1 MSMRDKIEHAIQ
13 NQPCTVKE
21 LKQKFG
27 GERGADRKVMEALD
41 ELVREAVVCQ
51 RQGVFFTVRSGRADK
66 ALLCKVVK
74 LGKNFAFVMLED
86 GTSDIFI
93 PGRFTKGAMPGDD
106 VLVEKFE
113 HPRVEGS
120 DEGTILAI
128 LTEKNDLVGTVRRVE
143 GRLRFVPDDCPAI
156 TMPLAR
162 DCEGGAKDGD
172 KVAVEILNRGNRQE
186 DHRVGVAMRFGSSD
200 EAKRCAKALLYAKDI
215 RTRFP
220 DKVRDE
226 AKKFEGAEVSEK
238 DCEGRMDLRTLPIF
252 TIDSAETKDIDDAI
266 SLTRTSD
273 GGFELGV
280 HIADVSNYVKPGT
293 ELDNE
298 AFSRATSV
306 YYADQ
311 VVPMLPKA
319 LSNGIC
325 SLNENELRLA
335 FSCLM
340 RLDKDGGLTDY
351 RFVKSIIRSRVK
363 GVYSEINALLAG
375 TADAEIKAKYADVID
390 QLPAMKELY
399 GHRAR
404 LRKERG
410 LMEIEHVQRGHTHDL
425 GLAALEDRG
434 SVHARQ
440 DLDLG
445 GELANV
451 GQPAAVDTHL
461 IGQDPLAHRLLGQS
475 VECSVDLVQAAL
487 EFLALTGELLGD
499 LLLQVLGSDLPLLL
513 AGDLQ
518 RLGELTGGGLLDGLV
533 GVRLVSREGR
543 ELRGVLARGLRELL
557 LGLAQRADERL
568 GRLQTLGH
576 DLLGRRL
583 RTAGHQLDGLLG
595 GLGLDHHDRHVVAD
609 DAARD
614 DHVEHGAL
622 QLLVVGEGDPLAV
635 DQRHPGAADRTGE
648 RQTGQLGGRRRGVD
662 RQHVV
667 EVVRGQAHHRD
678 HDLHLVAQT
687 VHEGRAQ
694 RPVDQ
699 PAGQDRVG
707 GRAPLAAEE
716 RAGDAARGVHP
727 LLDVHGER
735 EEVEVLLRLLGGR
748 GGRQQHG
755 VVVEVGDDAAGR
767 LAGEPAG
774 LEPDLAGA
782 EGPVVQHGGRLVDAF
797 LDVLRLSQVE
807 LLVSGGPRLRG

>member
-120 DEGTILAI
+120 DEGAILAI

-238 DCEGRMDLRTLPIF
+238 DCEGRMDLRALPIF

-340 RLDKDGGLTDY
+340 RLDKEGGLTDY

-410 LMEIEHVQRGHTHDL
+410 CMDIESGEVKLILDENGRCIDVKKRTSGESESMIEEFMLLANQCAAHFARVKQIPFVYRVHEEPNAEKLERLHALLQACGINNHFAKDVPTPKELSAILEGVRGTPYEQIINTGMLRCMSKALYEEKPKGHYGLVLKDYAHFTSPIRRYPDLAIHRIMTDMLKGTEKETMILRYTDFAERASKQSSEREVIAMQIERKAEDCYKAEYARRHLGECYEGTISGVTQRGL
-425 GLAALEDRG
+425 FIE
-434 SVHARQ
+434 
-440 DLDLG
+440 LDNG
-445 GELANV
+445 VEGFV
-451 GQPAAVDTHL
+451 PA
-461 IGQDPLAHRLLGQS
+461 S
-475 VECSVDLVQAAL
+475 S
-487 EFLALTGELLGD
+487 LTPSGT
-499 LLLQVLGSDLPLLL
+499 S
-513 AGDLQ
+513 
-518 RLGELTGGGLLDGLV
+518 LTE
-533 GVRLVSREGR
+533 GVRLTDPASGKTWS
-543 ELRGVLARGLRELL
+543 
-557 LGLAQRADERL
+557 LGDKMMITIVRADVNL
-568 GRLQTLGH
+568 GKI
-576 DLLGRRL
+576 DFE
-583 RTAGHQLDGLLG
+583 
-595 GLGLDHHDRHVVAD
+595 VAP
-609 DAARD
+609 AAK
-614 DHVEHGAL
+614 A
-622 QLLVVGEGDPLAV
+622 
-635 DQRHPGAADRTGE
+635 
-648 RQTGQLGGRRRGVD
+648 
-662 RQHVV
+662 
-667 EVVRGQAHHRD
+667 
-678 HDLHLVAQT
+678 
-687 VHEGRAQ
+687 
-694 RPVDQ
+694 
-699 PAGQDRVG
+699 
-707 GRAPLAAEE
+707 
-716 RAGDAARGVHP
+716 
-727 LLDVHGER
+727 
-735 EEVEVLLRLLGGR
+735 
-748 GGRQQHG
+748 
-755 VVVEVGDDAAGR
+755 
-767 LAGEPAG
+767 
-774 LEPDLAGA
+774 
-782 EGPVVQHGGRLVDAF
+782 
-797 LDVLRLSQVE
+797 
-807 LLVSGGPRLRG
+807 

>member
-1 MSMRDKIEHAIQ
+1 MRDKIEHAIQ

-106 VLVEKFE
+106 VLVEKFA

-120 DEGTILAI
+120 DEGAILAI

-238 DCEGRMDLRTLPIF
+238 DCEGRMDLRALPIF
-252 TIDSAETKDIDDAI
+252 TIDSAETKDIDDAV

-340 RLDKDGGLTDY
+340 RLDKEGNLTDY

-410 LMEIEHVQRGHTHDL
+410 CMDIESGEVKLILDENGRCIDVKKRTSGESESMIEEFMLLANQCAAHFARVKQIPFVYRVHEEPNAEKLERLHTLLQACGINDHFAKDVPAPKELSAILEGVRGTPYEQIINTGMLRCMSKALYEEKPKGHYGLVLKDYAHFTSPIRRYPDLAIHRIMTDMLKGTEKETMILRYTDFAERASKQSSEREVIAMQIERKAEDCYKAEYARRHLGECYEGTISGVTQRGL
-425 GLAALEDRG
+425 FIE
-434 SVHARQ
+434 
-440 DLDLG
+440 LDNG
-445 GELANV
+445 VEGFV
-451 GQPAAVDTHL
+451 PA
-461 IGQDPLAHRLLGQS
+461 S
-475 VECSVDLVQAAL
+475 S
-487 EFLALTGELLGD
+487 LTPSGT
-499 LLLQVLGSDLPLLL
+499 S
-513 AGDLQ
+513 
-518 RLGELTGGGLLDGLV
+518 LTE
-533 GVRLVSREGR
+533 GVRLTDPASGKTWS
-543 ELRGVLARGLRELL
+543 
-557 LGLAQRADERL
+557 LGDKMMITIVRADVNL
-568 GRLQTLGH
+568 GKI
-576 DLLGRRL
+576 DFE
-583 RTAGHQLDGLLG
+583 
-595 GLGLDHHDRHVVAD
+595 VAP
-609 DAARD
+609 AAK
-614 DHVEHGAL
+614 A
-622 QLLVVGEGDPLAV
+622 
-635 DQRHPGAADRTGE
+635 
-648 RQTGQLGGRRRGVD
+648 
-662 RQHVV
+662 
-667 EVVRGQAHHRD
+667 
-678 HDLHLVAQT
+678 
-687 VHEGRAQ
+687 
-694 RPVDQ
+694 
-699 PAGQDRVG
+699 
-707 GRAPLAAEE
+707 
-716 RAGDAARGVHP
+716 
-727 LLDVHGER
+727 
-735 EEVEVLLRLLGGR
+735 
-748 GGRQQHG
+748 
-755 VVVEVGDDAAGR
+755 
-767 LAGEPAG
+767 
-774 LEPDLAGA
+774 
-782 EGPVVQHGGRLVDAF
+782 
-797 LDVLRLSQVE
+797 
-807 LLVSGGPRLRG
+807 

>member
-120 DEGTILAI
+120 DEGAILAI

-172 KVAVEILNRGNRQE
+172 KVAVEILNRGSRQE

-238 DCEGRMDLRTLPIF
+238 DCEGRMDLRALPIF

-266 SLTRTSD
+266 SLTRISD

-340 RLDKDGGLTDY
+340 RLDKEGNLTDY

-404 LRKERG
+404 LRRERG
-410 LMEIEHVQRGHTHDL
+410 CMDIESGEVKLILDENGRCIDVKKRTSGESESMIEEFMLLANQCAAHFARVKQIPFVYRVHEEPNAEKLERLHALLQACGINDHFAKDVPTPKELSAILEGVRGTPYEQIINTGMLRCMSKALYEEKPKGHYGLVLKDYAHFTSPIRRYPDLAIHRIMTDMLKGTEKETMILRYTDFAERASKQSSEREVIAMQIERKAEDCYKAEYARRHLGECYEGTVSGVTQRGL
-425 GLAALEDRG
+425 FIE
-434 SVHARQ
+434 
-440 DLDLG
+440 LDNG
-445 GELANV
+445 VEGFV
-451 GQPAAVDTHL
+451 PA
-461 IGQDPLAHRLLGQS
+461 S
-475 VECSVDLVQAAL
+475 S
-487 EFLALTGELLGD
+487 LTPSGT
-499 LLLQVLGSDLPLLL
+499 S
-513 AGDLQ
+513 
-518 RLGELTGGGLLDGLV
+518 LTE
-533 GVRLVSREGR
+533 GVRLTDPASGKTWS
-543 ELRGVLARGLRELL
+543 
-557 LGLAQRADERL
+557 LGDKMMITIVRADVNL
-568 GRLQTLGH
+568 GKI
-576 DLLGRRL
+576 DFE
-583 RTAGHQLDGLLG
+583 
-595 GLGLDHHDRHVVAD
+595 VAP
-609 DAARD
+609 AAK
-614 DHVEHGAL
+614 A
-622 QLLVVGEGDPLAV
+622 
-635 DQRHPGAADRTGE
+635 
-648 RQTGQLGGRRRGVD
+648 
-662 RQHVV
+662 
-667 EVVRGQAHHRD
+667 
-678 HDLHLVAQT
+678 
-687 VHEGRAQ
+687 
-694 RPVDQ
+694 
-699 PAGQDRVG
+699 
-707 GRAPLAAEE
+707 
-716 RAGDAARGVHP
+716 
-727 LLDVHGER
+727 
-735 EEVEVLLRLLGGR
+735 
-748 GGRQQHG
+748 
-755 VVVEVGDDAAGR
+755 
-767 LAGEPAG
+767 
-774 LEPDLAGA
+774 
-782 EGPVVQHGGRLVDAF
+782 
-797 LDVLRLSQVE
+797 
-807 LLVSGGPRLRG
+807 

>member
-120 DEGTILAI
+120 DEGAILAI
-128 LTEKNDLVGTVRRVE
+128 LTEKNDLVGTVRRAE

-238 DCEGRMDLRTLPIF
+238 DCEGRMDLRALPIF

-340 RLDKDGGLTDY
+340 RLDKEGNLTDY

-410 LMEIEHVQRGHTHDL
+410 CMDIESGEVKLILDENGRCIDVKKRTSGESESMIEEFMLLANQCAAHFARVKQIPFVYRVHEEPNAEKLERLHTLLQACGINDHFAKDVPTPKELSAILEGVRGTPYEQIINTGMLRCMSKALYEEKPKGHYGLVLKDYAHFTSPIRRYPDLAIHRIMTDMLKGTEKETMILRYTDFAERASKQSSEREVIAMQIERKAEDCYKAEYARRHLGECYEGTISGVTQRGL
-425 GLAALEDRG
+425 FIE
-434 SVHARQ
+434 
-440 DLDLG
+440 LDNG
-445 GELANV
+445 VEGFV
-451 GQPAAVDTHL
+451 PA
-461 IGQDPLAHRLLGQS
+461 S
-475 VECSVDLVQAAL
+475 S
-487 EFLALTGELLGD
+487 LTPSGT
-499 LLLQVLGSDLPLLL
+499 S
-513 AGDLQ
+513 
-518 RLGELTGGGLLDGLV
+518 LTE
-533 GVRLVSREGR
+533 GVRLTDPASGKTWS
-543 ELRGVLARGLRELL
+543 
-557 LGLAQRADERL
+557 LGDKMMITIVRADVNL
-568 GRLQTLGH
+568 GKI
-576 DLLGRRL
+576 DFE
-583 RTAGHQLDGLLG
+583 
-595 GLGLDHHDRHVVAD
+595 VAP
-609 DAARD
+609 AAK
-614 DHVEHGAL
+614 A
-622 QLLVVGEGDPLAV
+622 
-635 DQRHPGAADRTGE
+635 
-648 RQTGQLGGRRRGVD
+648 
-662 RQHVV
+662 
-667 EVVRGQAHHRD
+667 
-678 HDLHLVAQT
+678 
-687 VHEGRAQ
+687 
-694 RPVDQ
+694 
-699 PAGQDRVG
+699 
-707 GRAPLAAEE
+707 
-716 RAGDAARGVHP
+716 
-727 LLDVHGER
+727 
-735 EEVEVLLRLLGGR
+735 
-748 GGRQQHG
+748 
-755 VVVEVGDDAAGR
+755 
-767 LAGEPAG
+767 
-774 LEPDLAGA
+774 
-782 EGPVVQHGGRLVDAF
+782 
-797 LDVLRLSQVE
+797 
-807 LLVSGGPRLRG
+807 

>member
-93 PGRFTKGAMPGDD
+93 PGRFTKGAMPGDE

-113 HPRVEGS
+113 HPRMEGS
-120 DEGTILAI
+120 DEGTILAV

-220 DKVRDE
+220 DKVREE
-226 AKKFEGAEVSEK
+226 AKKFEGAEISEK
-238 DCEGRMDLRTLPIF
+238 DCEGRMDLRALPIF
-252 TIDSAETKDIDDAI
+252 TIDSAETKDIDDAV

-340 RLDKDGGLTDY
+340 RLDKEGNLTDY

-399 GHRAR
+399 GHRTR

-410 LMEIEHVQRGHTHDL
+410 CMDIESGEVKLILDENGRCIDVKKRTSGESESMIEEFMLLANQCAAHFARVKQIPFVYRVHEEPNAEKLERLHALLQACGINDHFAKDVPTPKELSAILEGVRGTPYEQIINTGMLRCMSKALYEEKPKGHYGLVLKDYAHFTSPIRRYPDLAIHRIMTDMLKGTEKETMILRYTDFAERASKQSSEREVIAMQIERKAEDCYKAEYARRHLGECYEGTISGVTQRGL
-425 GLAALEDRG
+425 FIE
-434 SVHARQ
+434 
-440 DLDLG
+440 LDNG
-445 GELANV
+445 VEGFV
-451 GQPAAVDTHL
+451 PA
-461 IGQDPLAHRLLGQS
+461 S
-475 VECSVDLVQAAL
+475 S
-487 EFLALTGELLGD
+487 LTPSGT
-499 LLLQVLGSDLPLLL
+499 S
-513 AGDLQ
+513 
-518 RLGELTGGGLLDGLV
+518 LTE
-533 GVRLVSREGR
+533 GVRLTDPASGKSWS
-543 ELRGVLARGLRELL
+543 
-557 LGLAQRADERL
+557 LGDKMMITIVRADVNL
-568 GRLQTLGH
+568 GKI
-576 DLLGRRL
+576 DFE
-583 RTAGHQLDGLLG
+583 
-595 GLGLDHHDRHVVAD
+595 VAP
-609 DAARD
+609 AAK
-614 DHVEHGAL
+614 A
-622 QLLVVGEGDPLAV
+622 
-635 DQRHPGAADRTGE
+635 
-648 RQTGQLGGRRRGVD
+648 
-662 RQHVV
+662 
-667 EVVRGQAHHRD
+667 
-678 HDLHLVAQT
+678 
-687 VHEGRAQ
+687 
-694 RPVDQ
+694 
-699 PAGQDRVG
+699 
-707 GRAPLAAEE
+707 
-716 RAGDAARGVHP
+716 
-727 LLDVHGER
+727 
-735 EEVEVLLRLLGGR
+735 
-748 GGRQQHG
+748 
-755 VVVEVGDDAAGR
+755 
-767 LAGEPAG
+767 
-774 LEPDLAGA
+774 
-782 EGPVVQHGGRLVDAF
+782 
-797 LDVLRLSQVE
+797 
-807 LLVSGGPRLRG
+807 

>member
-120 DEGTILAI
+120 DEGAILAI

-172 KVAVEILNRGNRQE
+172 KVAVEILNRGSRQE

-238 DCEGRMDLRTLPIF
+238 DGEGRMDLRALPIF

-340 RLDKDGGLTDY
+340 RLDKEGNLTDY

-390 QLPAMKELY
+390 QLPAMRELY

-404 LRKERG
+404 LRRERG
-410 LMEIEHVQRGHTHDL
+410 CMDIESGEVKLILDENGRCIDVKKRTSGESESMIEEFMLLANQCAAHFARVKQIPFVYRVHEEPNAEKLERLHALLQACGINDHFAKDVPTPKELSAILEGVRGTPYEQIINTGMLRCMSKALYEEKPKGHYGLVLKDYAHFTSPIRRYPDLAIHRIMTDMLKGTEKETMILRYTDFAERASKQSSEREVIAMQIERKAEDCYKAEYARRHLGECYEGTVSGVTQRGL
-425 GLAALEDRG
+425 FIE
-434 SVHARQ
+434 
-440 DLDLG
+440 LDNG
-445 GELANV
+445 VEGFV
-451 GQPAAVDTHL
+451 PA
-461 IGQDPLAHRLLGQS
+461 S
-475 VECSVDLVQAAL
+475 S
-487 EFLALTGELLGD
+487 LTPSGT
-499 LLLQVLGSDLPLLL
+499 S
-513 AGDLQ
+513 
-518 RLGELTGGGLLDGLV
+518 LTE
-533 GVRLVSREGR
+533 GVRLTDPASGKTWS
-543 ELRGVLARGLRELL
+543 
-557 LGLAQRADERL
+557 LGDKMMITIVRADVNL
-568 GRLQTLGH
+568 GKI
-576 DLLGRRL
+576 DFE
-583 RTAGHQLDGLLG
+583 
-595 GLGLDHHDRHVVAD
+595 VAP
-609 DAARD
+609 AAK
-614 DHVEHGAL
+614 A
-622 QLLVVGEGDPLAV
+622 
-635 DQRHPGAADRTGE
+635 
-648 RQTGQLGGRRRGVD
+648 
-662 RQHVV
+662 
-667 EVVRGQAHHRD
+667 
-678 HDLHLVAQT
+678 
-687 VHEGRAQ
+687 
-694 RPVDQ
+694 
-699 PAGQDRVG
+699 
-707 GRAPLAAEE
+707 
-716 RAGDAARGVHP
+716 
-727 LLDVHGER
+727 
-735 EEVEVLLRLLGGR
+735 
-748 GGRQQHG
+748 
-755 VVVEVGDDAAGR
+755 
-767 LAGEPAG
+767 
-774 LEPDLAGA
+774 
-782 EGPVVQHGGRLVDAF
+782 
-797 LDVLRLSQVE
+797 
-807 LLVSGGPRLRG
+807 

>member
-120 DEGTILAI
+120 DEGAILAI

-238 DCEGRMDLRTLPIF
+238 DCEGRMDLRALPIF

-340 RLDKDGGLTDY
+340 RLDKEGNLTDY

-410 LMEIEHVQRGHTHDL
+410 CMDIESGEVKLILDENGRCIDVKKRTSGESESMIEEFMLLANQCAAHFARVKQIPFVYRVHEEPNAEKLERLHTLLQACGINDHFAKDVPTPKELSAILEGVRGTPYEQIINTGMLRCTSKALYEEKPKGHYGLVLKDYAHFTSPIRRYPDLAIHRIMTDMLKGTEKETIILRYTDFAERASKQSSEREVIAMQIERKAEDCYKAEYARRHLGECYEGTISGVTQRGL
-425 GLAALEDRG
+425 FIE
-434 SVHARQ
+434 
-440 DLDLG
+440 LDNG
-445 GELANV
+445 VEGFV
-451 GQPAAVDTHL
+451 PA
-461 IGQDPLAHRLLGQS
+461 S
-475 VECSVDLVQAAL
+475 S
-487 EFLALTGELLGD
+487 LTPSGT
-499 LLLQVLGSDLPLLL
+499 S
-513 AGDLQ
+513 
-518 RLGELTGGGLLDGLV
+518 LTE
-533 GVRLVSREGR
+533 GVRLTDPASGKTWS
-543 ELRGVLARGLRELL
+543 
-557 LGLAQRADERL
+557 LGDKMMITIVRADVNL
-568 GRLQTLGH
+568 GKI
-576 DLLGRRL
+576 DFE
-583 RTAGHQLDGLLG
+583 
-595 GLGLDHHDRHVVAD
+595 VAP
-609 DAARD
+609 AAK
-614 DHVEHGAL
+614 A
-622 QLLVVGEGDPLAV
+622 
-635 DQRHPGAADRTGE
+635 
-648 RQTGQLGGRRRGVD
+648 
-662 RQHVV
+662 
-667 EVVRGQAHHRD
+667 
-678 HDLHLVAQT
+678 
-687 VHEGRAQ
+687 
-694 RPVDQ
+694 
-699 PAGQDRVG
+699 
-707 GRAPLAAEE
+707 
-716 RAGDAARGVHP
+716 
-727 LLDVHGER
+727 
-735 EEVEVLLRLLGGR
+735 
-748 GGRQQHG
+748 
-755 VVVEVGDDAAGR
+755 
-767 LAGEPAG
+767 
-774 LEPDLAGA
+774 
-782 EGPVVQHGGRLVDAF
+782 
-797 LDVLRLSQVE
+797 
-807 LLVSGGPRLRG
+807 

>member
-74 LGKNFAFVMLED
+74 LGKNFAFVMLDD

-93 PGRFTKGAMPGDD
+93 PGRFTRGAMPGDE

-113 HPRVEGS
+113 HPRMEGS
-120 DEGTILAI
+120 DEGTILAV

-220 DKVRDE
+220 DKVREE
-226 AKKFEGAEVSEK
+226 AKKFEGAEISEK
-238 DCEGRMDLRTLPIF
+238 DCEGRMDLRALPIF
-252 TIDSAETKDIDDAI
+252 TIDSAETKDIDDAV

-340 RLDKDGGLTDY
+340 RLDKDGNLTDY

-363 GVYSEINALLAG
+363 GVYAEINALLAG

-410 LMEIEHVQRGHTHDL
+410 CMDIESGEVKL
-425 GLAALEDRG
+425 I
-434 SVHARQ
+434 
-440 DLDLG
+440 LDENG
-445 GELANV
+445 RCIDVKKRTSGESESMIEEFMLLAN
-451 GQPAAVDTHL
+451 QCAAHFARVKQIPFVYRVHEEPNAEKL
-461 IGQDPLAHRLLGQS
+461 ERLH
-475 VECSVDLVQAAL
+475 A
-487 EFLALTGELLGD
+487 
-499 LLLQVLGSDLPLLL
+499 LLQACGINDHFAKEVPTPK
-513 AGDLQ
+513 
-518 RLGELTGGGLLDGLV
+518 ELSAILEGVRGTPYEQIINTGMLRCMSKALYEEKPKGHYGLV
-533 GVRLVSREGR
+533 LKDYAHFTSPI
-543 ELRGVLARGLRELL
+543 
-557 LGLAQRADERL
+557 
-568 GRLQTLGH
+568 
-576 DLLGRRL
+576 RRY
-583 RTAGHQLDGLLG
+583 
-595 GLGLDHHDRHVVAD
+595 
-609 DAARD
+609 
-614 DHVEHGAL
+614 
-622 QLLVVGEGDPLAV
+622 
-635 DQRHPGAADRTGE
+635 
-648 RQTGQLGGRRRGVD
+648 
-662 RQHVV
+662 
-667 EVVRGQAHHRD
+667 
-678 HDLHLVAQT
+678 
-687 VHEGRAQ
+687 
-694 RPVDQ
+694 
-699 PAGQDRVG
+699 
-707 GRAPLAAEE
+707 
-716 RAGDAARGVHP
+716 
-727 LLDVHGER
+727 
-735 EEVEVLLRLLGGR
+735 
-748 GGRQQHG
+748 
-755 VVVEVGDDAAGR
+755 
-767 LAGEPAG
+767 
-774 LEPDLAGA
+774 PDLAIHRIMTDLLKGTEKETMILRYTDFA
-782 EGPVVQHGGRLVDAF
+782 ERASKQSSEREVVAMQIERKAEDCYKAEYARRHLGECYEGRISGVTQRGLFIELENGVEGFVPASS
-797 LDVLRLSQVE
+797 LTPSGTMLTEGIRLSDP
-807 LLVSGGPRLRG
+807 VSGKNWSLGDTMMITIVRADVNLGKIDFEVAPASAK

>member
-120 DEGTILAI
+120 DEGAILAI

-226 AKKFEGAEVSEK
+226 AKKFEGVEVSEK
-238 DCEGRMDLRTLPIF
+238 DCEGRMDLRALPIF

-410 LMEIEHVQRGHTHDL
+410 CMDIESGEVKLILDENGRCIDVKKRTSGESESMIEEFMLLANQCAAHFARVKQIPFVYRVHEEPNAEKLERLHALLQACGINDHFAKDVPAPKELSAILEGVRGTPYEQIINTGMLRCMSKALYEEKPKGHYGLVLKDYAHFTSPIRRYPDLAIHRIMTDMLKGTEKETMILRYTDFAERASKQSSEREVIAMQIERKAEDCYKAEYARRHLGECYEGTISGVTQRGL
-425 GLAALEDRG
+425 FIE
-434 SVHARQ
+434 
-440 DLDLG
+440 LDNG
-445 GELANV
+445 VEGFV
-451 GQPAAVDTHL
+451 PA
-461 IGQDPLAHRLLGQS
+461 S
-475 VECSVDLVQAAL
+475 S
-487 EFLALTGELLGD
+487 LTPSGT
-499 LLLQVLGSDLPLLL
+499 S
-513 AGDLQ
+513 
-518 RLGELTGGGLLDGLV
+518 LTE
-533 GVRLVSREGR
+533 GVRLTDPASGKTWS
-543 ELRGVLARGLRELL
+543 
-557 LGLAQRADERL
+557 LGDKMMITIVRADVNL
-568 GRLQTLGH
+568 GKI
-576 DLLGRRL
+576 DFE
-583 RTAGHQLDGLLG
+583 
-595 GLGLDHHDRHVVAD
+595 VAP
-609 DAARD
+609 AAK
-614 DHVEHGAL
+614 A
-622 QLLVVGEGDPLAV
+622 
-635 DQRHPGAADRTGE
+635 
-648 RQTGQLGGRRRGVD
+648 
-662 RQHVV
+662 
-667 EVVRGQAHHRD
+667 
-678 HDLHLVAQT
+678 
-687 VHEGRAQ
+687 
-694 RPVDQ
+694 
-699 PAGQDRVG
+699 
-707 GRAPLAAEE
+707 
-716 RAGDAARGVHP
+716 
-727 LLDVHGER
+727 
-735 EEVEVLLRLLGGR
+735 
-748 GGRQQHG
+748 
-755 VVVEVGDDAAGR
+755 
-767 LAGEPAG
+767 
-774 LEPDLAGA
+774 
-782 EGPVVQHGGRLVDAF
+782 
-797 LDVLRLSQVE
+797 
-807 LLVSGGPRLRG
+807 

>member
-120 DEGTILAI
+120 DEGAILAI

-340 RLDKDGGLTDY
+340 RLDKEGNLTDY

-410 LMEIEHVQRGHTHDL
+410 CMDIESGEVKLILDENGRCIDVKKRTSGESESMIEEFMLLANQCAAHFARVKQIPFVYRVHEEPNAEKLERLHALLQACGINDHFAKDVPTPKELSAILEGVRGTPYEQIINTGMLRCMSKALYEEKPKGHYGLVLKDYAHFTSPIRRYPDLAIHRIMTDMLKGTEKETMILRYTDFAERASKQSSEREVIAMQIERKAEDCYKAEYARRHLGECYEGTISGVTQRGL
-425 GLAALEDRG
+425 FIE
-434 SVHARQ
+434 
-440 DLDLG
+440 LDNG
-445 GELANV
+445 VEGFV
-451 GQPAAVDTHL
+451 PA
-461 IGQDPLAHRLLGQS
+461 S
-475 VECSVDLVQAAL
+475 S
-487 EFLALTGELLGD
+487 LTPSGT
-499 LLLQVLGSDLPLLL
+499 S
-513 AGDLQ
+513 
-518 RLGELTGGGLLDGLV
+518 LTE
-533 GVRLVSREGR
+533 GVRLTDPASGKSWS
-543 ELRGVLARGLRELL
+543 
-557 LGLAQRADERL
+557 LGDKMMITIVRADVNL
-568 GRLQTLGH
+568 GKI
-576 DLLGRRL
+576 DFE
-583 RTAGHQLDGLLG
+583 
-595 GLGLDHHDRHVVAD
+595 VAP
-609 DAARD
+609 AAK
-614 DHVEHGAL
+614 A
-622 QLLVVGEGDPLAV
+622 
-635 DQRHPGAADRTGE
+635 
-648 RQTGQLGGRRRGVD
+648 
-662 RQHVV
+662 
-667 EVVRGQAHHRD
+667 
-678 HDLHLVAQT
+678 
-687 VHEGRAQ
+687 
-694 RPVDQ
+694 
-699 PAGQDRVG
+699 
-707 GRAPLAAEE
+707 
-716 RAGDAARGVHP
+716 
-727 LLDVHGER
+727 
-735 EEVEVLLRLLGGR
+735 
-748 GGRQQHG
+748 
-755 VVVEVGDDAAGR
+755 
-767 LAGEPAG
+767 
-774 LEPDLAGA
+774 
-782 EGPVVQHGGRLVDAF
+782 
-797 LDVLRLSQVE
+797 
-807 LLVSGGPRLRG
+807 

>member
-1 MSMRDKIEHAIQ
+1 MRDKIEHAIQ

-120 DEGTILAI
+120 DEGAILAI

-238 DCEGRMDLRTLPIF
+238 DCEGRMDLRALPIF

-266 SLTRTSD
+266 SLTRTFD

-340 RLDKDGGLTDY
+340 RLDKEGNLTDY

-410 LMEIEHVQRGHTHDL
+410 CMDIESGEVKLILDENGRCIDVKKRTSGESESMIEEFMLLANQCAAHFARVKQIPFVYRVHEEPNAEKLERLHTLLQACGINDHFAKDVPTPKELSAILEGVRGTPYEQIINTGMLRCMSKALYEEKPKGHYGLVLKDYAHFTSPIRRYPDLAIHRIMTDLLKGTEKETMILRYTDFAERASKQSSEREVIAMQIERKAEDCYKAEYARRHLGECYEGTISGVTQRGL
-425 GLAALEDRG
+425 FIE
-434 SVHARQ
+434 
-440 DLDLG
+440 LDNG
-445 GELANV
+445 VEGFV
-451 GQPAAVDTHL
+451 PA
-461 IGQDPLAHRLLGQS
+461 S
-475 VECSVDLVQAAL
+475 S
-487 EFLALTGELLGD
+487 LTPSGT
-499 LLLQVLGSDLPLLL
+499 S
-513 AGDLQ
+513 
-518 RLGELTGGGLLDGLV
+518 LTE
-533 GVRLVSREGR
+533 GVRLTDPASGKTWS
-543 ELRGVLARGLRELL
+543 
-557 LGLAQRADERL
+557 LGDKMMITIVRADVNL
-568 GRLQTLGH
+568 GKI
-576 DLLGRRL
+576 DFE
-583 RTAGHQLDGLLG
+583 
-595 GLGLDHHDRHVVAD
+595 VAP
-609 DAARD
+609 AAK
-614 DHVEHGAL
+614 A
-622 QLLVVGEGDPLAV
+622 
-635 DQRHPGAADRTGE
+635 
-648 RQTGQLGGRRRGVD
+648 
-662 RQHVV
+662 
-667 EVVRGQAHHRD
+667 
-678 HDLHLVAQT
+678 
-687 VHEGRAQ
+687 
-694 RPVDQ
+694 
-699 PAGQDRVG
+699 
-707 GRAPLAAEE
+707 
-716 RAGDAARGVHP
+716 
-727 LLDVHGER
+727 
-735 EEVEVLLRLLGGR
+735 
-748 GGRQQHG
+748 
-755 VVVEVGDDAAGR
+755 
-767 LAGEPAG
+767 
-774 LEPDLAGA
+774 
-782 EGPVVQHGGRLVDAF
+782 
-797 LDVLRLSQVE
+797 
-807 LLVSGGPRLRG
+807 

>member
-1 MSMRDKIEHAIQ
+1 MRDKIEHAIQ

-410 LMEIEHVQRGHTHDL
+410 CMDIESGEVKLILDENGRCIDVKKRTSGESESMIEEFMLLANQCAAHFARVKQIPFVYRVHEEPNAEKLERLHALLQACGINDHFAKDVPTPKELSAILEGVRGTPYEQIINTGMLRCMSKALYEEKPKGHYGLVLKDYAHFTSPIRRYPDLAIHRIMTDMLKGTEKETMILRYTDFAERASKQSSEREVIAMQIERKAEDCYKAEYARRHLGERYEGTISGVTQRGL
-425 GLAALEDRG
+425 FIE
-434 SVHARQ
+434 
-440 DLDLG
+440 LDNG
-445 GELANV
+445 VEGFV
-451 GQPAAVDTHL
+451 PA
-461 IGQDPLAHRLLGQS
+461 S
-475 VECSVDLVQAAL
+475 S
-487 EFLALTGELLGD
+487 LTPSGT
-499 LLLQVLGSDLPLLL
+499 S
-513 AGDLQ
+513 
-518 RLGELTGGGLLDGLV
+518 LTE
-533 GVRLVSREGR
+533 GVRLTDPASGKTWS
-543 ELRGVLARGLRELL
+543 
-557 LGLAQRADERL
+557 LGDKMMITIVRADVNL
-568 GRLQTLGH
+568 GKI
-576 DLLGRRL
+576 DFE
-583 RTAGHQLDGLLG
+583 
-595 GLGLDHHDRHVVAD
+595 VAP
-609 DAARD
+609 AAK
-614 DHVEHGAL
+614 A
-622 QLLVVGEGDPLAV
+622 
-635 DQRHPGAADRTGE
+635 
-648 RQTGQLGGRRRGVD
+648 
-662 RQHVV
+662 
-667 EVVRGQAHHRD
+667 
-678 HDLHLVAQT
+678 
-687 VHEGRAQ
+687 
-694 RPVDQ
+694 
-699 PAGQDRVG
+699 
-707 GRAPLAAEE
+707 
-716 RAGDAARGVHP
+716 
-727 LLDVHGER
+727 
-735 EEVEVLLRLLGGR
+735 
-748 GGRQQHG
+748 
-755 VVVEVGDDAAGR
+755 
-767 LAGEPAG
+767 
-774 LEPDLAGA
+774 
-782 EGPVVQHGGRLVDAF
+782 
-797 LDVLRLSQVE
+797 
-807 LLVSGGPRLRG
+807 

>member
-1 MSMRDKIEHAIQ
+1 MRDKIEHTIQ

-120 DEGTILAI
+120 DEGAILAI

-172 KVAVEILNRGNRQE
+172 KVAVEILNRGSRQE

-238 DCEGRMDLRTLPIF
+238 DCEGRMDLRALPIF

-340 RLDKDGGLTDY
+340 RLDKEGNLTDY

-404 LRKERG
+404 LRRERG
-410 LMEIEHVQRGHTHDL
+410 CMDIESGEVKLILDENGRCIDVKKRTSGESESMIEEFMLLANQCAAHFARVKQIPFVYRVHEEPNAEKLERLHALLQACGINDHFAKDVPTPKELSAILEGVRGTPYEQIINTGMLRCMSKALYEEKPKGHYGLVLKDYAHFTSPIRRYPDLAIHRIMTDLLKGTEKETMILRYTDFAERASKQSSEREVIAMQIERKAEDCYKAEYARRHLGECYEGTISGVTQRGL
-425 GLAALEDRG
+425 FIE
-434 SVHARQ
+434 
-440 DLDLG
+440 LDNG
-445 GELANV
+445 VEGFV
-451 GQPAAVDTHL
+451 PA
-461 IGQDPLAHRLLGQS
+461 S
-475 VECSVDLVQAAL
+475 S
-487 EFLALTGELLGD
+487 LTPSGT
-499 LLLQVLGSDLPLLL
+499 S
-513 AGDLQ
+513 
-518 RLGELTGGGLLDGLV
+518 LTE
-533 GVRLVSREGR
+533 GVRLTDPASGKTWS
-543 ELRGVLARGLRELL
+543 
-557 LGLAQRADERL
+557 LGDRMMITIVRADVNL
-568 GRLQTLGH
+568 GKI
-576 DLLGRRL
+576 DFE
-583 RTAGHQLDGLLG
+583 
-595 GLGLDHHDRHVVAD
+595 VAP
-609 DAARD
+609 AAK
-614 DHVEHGAL
+614 A
-622 QLLVVGEGDPLAV
+622 
-635 DQRHPGAADRTGE
+635 
-648 RQTGQLGGRRRGVD
+648 
-662 RQHVV
+662 
-667 EVVRGQAHHRD
+667 
-678 HDLHLVAQT
+678 
-687 VHEGRAQ
+687 
-694 RPVDQ
+694 
-699 PAGQDRVG
+699 
-707 GRAPLAAEE
+707 
-716 RAGDAARGVHP
+716 
-727 LLDVHGER
+727 
-735 EEVEVLLRLLGGR
+735 
-748 GGRQQHG
+748 
-755 VVVEVGDDAAGR
+755 
-767 LAGEPAG
+767 
-774 LEPDLAGA
+774 
-782 EGPVVQHGGRLVDAF
+782 
-797 LDVLRLSQVE
+797 
-807 LLVSGGPRLRG
+807 

>member
-120 DEGTILAI
+120 DEGAILAI

-238 DCEGRMDLRTLPIF
+238 DCEGRMDLRALPIF

-340 RLDKDGGLTDY
+340 RLDKDGNLTDY

-363 GVYSEINALLAG
+363 GVYAEINALLAG

-410 LMEIEHVQRGHTHDL
+410 CMDIESGEVKLILDENGRCIDVKKRTSGESESMIEEFMLLANQCAAHFARVKQIPFVYRVHEEPNAEKLERLHALLQACGINDHFAKDVPTPKELSAILEGVRGTPYEQIINTGMLRCMSKALYEEKPKGHYGLVLKDYAHFTSPIRRYPDLAIHRIMTDMLKGTEKETMILRYTDFAERASKQSSEREVIAMQIERKAEDCYKAEYARRHLGECYEGTISGVTQRGL
-425 GLAALEDRG
+425 FIE
-434 SVHARQ
+434 
-440 DLDLG
+440 LDNG
-445 GELANV
+445 VEGFV
-451 GQPAAVDTHL
+451 PA
-461 IGQDPLAHRLLGQS
+461 S
-475 VECSVDLVQAAL
+475 S
-487 EFLALTGELLGD
+487 LTPSGTN
-499 LLLQVLGSDLPLLL
+499 
-513 AGDLQ
+513 
-518 RLGELTGGGLLDGLV
+518 LTE
-533 GVRLVSREGR
+533 GVRLTDPASGKTWS
-543 ELRGVLARGLRELL
+543 
-557 LGLAQRADERL
+557 LGDKMMITIVRADVNL
-568 GRLQTLGH
+568 GKI
-576 DLLGRRL
+576 DFE
-583 RTAGHQLDGLLG
+583 
-595 GLGLDHHDRHVVAD
+595 VAP
-609 DAARD
+609 AAKN
-614 DHVEHGAL
+614 
-622 QLLVVGEGDPLAV
+622 
-635 DQRHPGAADRTGE
+635 
-648 RQTGQLGGRRRGVD
+648 
-662 RQHVV
+662 
-667 EVVRGQAHHRD
+667 
-678 HDLHLVAQT
+678 
-687 VHEGRAQ
+687 
-694 RPVDQ
+694 
-699 PAGQDRVG
+699 
-707 GRAPLAAEE
+707 
-716 RAGDAARGVHP
+716 
-727 LLDVHGER
+727 
-735 EEVEVLLRLLGGR
+735 
-748 GGRQQHG
+748 
-755 VVVEVGDDAAGR
+755 
-767 LAGEPAG
+767 
-774 LEPDLAGA
+774 
-782 EGPVVQHGGRLVDAF
+782 
-797 LDVLRLSQVE
+797 
-807 LLVSGGPRLRG
+807 

>member
-120 DEGTILAI
+120 NEGAILAI

-410 LMEIEHVQRGHTHDL
+410 CMDIESGEVKLILDENGRCIDVKKRTSGESESMIEEFMLLANQCAAHFARVKQIPFVYRVHEEPNAEKLERLHALLQACGINDHFAKDVPTPKELSAILEGVRGTPYEQIINTGMLRCMSKALYEEKPKGHYGLVLKDYAHFTSPIRRYPDLAIHRIMTDLLKGTEKETMILRYTDFAERASKQSSEREVIAMQIERKAEDCYKAEYARRHLGECYEGTISGVTQRGL
-425 GLAALEDRG
+425 FIE
-434 SVHARQ
+434 
-440 DLDLG
+440 LDNG
-445 GELANV
+445 VEGFV
-451 GQPAAVDTHL
+451 PA
-461 IGQDPLAHRLLGQS
+461 S
-475 VECSVDLVQAAL
+475 S
-487 EFLALTGELLGD
+487 LTPSGT
-499 LLLQVLGSDLPLLL
+499 S
-513 AGDLQ
+513 
-518 RLGELTGGGLLDGLV
+518 LTE
-533 GVRLVSREGR
+533 GVRLTDPASGKTWS
-543 ELRGVLARGLRELL
+543 
-557 LGLAQRADERL
+557 LGDKMMITIVRADVNL
-568 GRLQTLGH
+568 GKI
-576 DLLGRRL
+576 DFE
-583 RTAGHQLDGLLG
+583 
-595 GLGLDHHDRHVVAD
+595 VAP
-609 DAARD
+609 AAK
-614 DHVEHGAL
+614 A
-622 QLLVVGEGDPLAV
+622 
-635 DQRHPGAADRTGE
+635 
-648 RQTGQLGGRRRGVD
+648 
-662 RQHVV
+662 
-667 EVVRGQAHHRD
+667 
-678 HDLHLVAQT
+678 
-687 VHEGRAQ
+687 
-694 RPVDQ
+694 
-699 PAGQDRVG
+699 
-707 GRAPLAAEE
+707 
-716 RAGDAARGVHP
+716 
-727 LLDVHGER
+727 
-735 EEVEVLLRLLGGR
+735 
-748 GGRQQHG
+748 
-755 VVVEVGDDAAGR
+755 
-767 LAGEPAG
+767 
-774 LEPDLAGA
+774 
-782 EGPVVQHGGRLVDAF
+782 
-797 LDVLRLSQVE
+797 
-807 LLVSGGPRLRG
+807 

>member
-41 ELVREAVVCQ
+41 ELVRQAVVCQ

-120 DEGTILAI
+120 DEGAILAI

-238 DCEGRMDLRTLPIF
+238 DCEGRMDLRALPIF

-410 LMEIEHVQRGHTHDL
+410 CMDIESGEVKLILDENGRCIDVKKRTSGESESMIEEFMLLANQCAAHFARVKQIPFVYRVHEEPNAEKLERLHALLQACGINDHFAKDVPTPKELSAILEGVRGTPYEQIINTGMLRCMSKALYEEKPKGHYGLVLKDYAHFTSPIRRYPDLAIHRIMTDMLKGTEKETMILRYTDFAERASKQSSEREVIAMQIERKAEDCYKAEYARRHLGECYEGTISGVTQRGL
-425 GLAALEDRG
+425 FIE
-434 SVHARQ
+434 
-440 DLDLG
+440 LDNG
-445 GELANV
+445 VEGFV
-451 GQPAAVDTHL
+451 PA
-461 IGQDPLAHRLLGQS
+461 S
-475 VECSVDLVQAAL
+475 S
-487 EFLALTGELLGD
+487 LTPSGT
-499 LLLQVLGSDLPLLL
+499 S
-513 AGDLQ
+513 
-518 RLGELTGGGLLDGLV
+518 LTE
-533 GVRLVSREGR
+533 GVRLTDPASGKTWS
-543 ELRGVLARGLRELL
+543 
-557 LGLAQRADERL
+557 LGDKMMITIVRADVNL
-568 GRLQTLGH
+568 GKI
-576 DLLGRRL
+576 DFE
-583 RTAGHQLDGLLG
+583 
-595 GLGLDHHDRHVVAD
+595 VAP
-609 DAARD
+609 AAKN
-614 DHVEHGAL
+614 
-622 QLLVVGEGDPLAV
+622 
-635 DQRHPGAADRTGE
+635 
-648 RQTGQLGGRRRGVD
+648 
-662 RQHVV
+662 
-667 EVVRGQAHHRD
+667 
-678 HDLHLVAQT
+678 
-687 VHEGRAQ
+687 
-694 RPVDQ
+694 
-699 PAGQDRVG
+699 
-707 GRAPLAAEE
+707 
-716 RAGDAARGVHP
+716 
-727 LLDVHGER
+727 
-735 EEVEVLLRLLGGR
+735 
-748 GGRQQHG
+748 
-755 VVVEVGDDAAGR
+755 
-767 LAGEPAG
+767 
-774 LEPDLAGA
+774 
-782 EGPVVQHGGRLVDAF
+782 
-797 LDVLRLSQVE
+797 
-807 LLVSGGPRLRG
+807 

>member
-1 MSMRDKIEHAIQ
+1 MRDKIEHAIQ

-120 DEGTILAI
+120 DEGAILAI

-238 DCEGRMDLRTLPIF
+238 DCEGRMDLRALPIF

-340 RLDKDGGLTDY
+340 RLDKEGNLTDY

-410 LMEIEHVQRGHTHDL
+410 CMDIESGEVKL
-425 GLAALEDRG
+425 I
-434 SVHARQ
+434 
-440 DLDLG
+440 LDENG
-445 GELANV
+445 RCIDVKKRTSGESESMIEEFMLLAN
-451 GQPAAVDTHL
+451 QCAAHFARVKQIPFIYRVHEEPNAEKL
-461 IGQDPLAHRLLGQS
+461 ERLH
-475 VECSVDLVQAAL
+475 A
-487 EFLALTGELLGD
+487 
-499 LLLQVLGSDLPLLL
+499 LLQACGINDHFAKDVPTPK
-513 AGDLQ
+513 
-518 RLGELTGGGLLDGLV
+518 ELSAILEGVRGTPYEQIINTGMLRCMSKALYEEKPKGHYGLV
-533 GVRLVSREGR
+533 LKDYAHFTSPI
-543 ELRGVLARGLRELL
+543 
-557 LGLAQRADERL
+557 
-568 GRLQTLGH
+568 
-576 DLLGRRL
+576 RRY
-583 RTAGHQLDGLLG
+583 
-595 GLGLDHHDRHVVAD
+595 
-609 DAARD
+609 
-614 DHVEHGAL
+614 
-622 QLLVVGEGDPLAV
+622 
-635 DQRHPGAADRTGE
+635 
-648 RQTGQLGGRRRGVD
+648 
-662 RQHVV
+662 
-667 EVVRGQAHHRD
+667 
-678 HDLHLVAQT
+678 
-687 VHEGRAQ
+687 
-694 RPVDQ
+694 
-699 PAGQDRVG
+699 
-707 GRAPLAAEE
+707 
-716 RAGDAARGVHP
+716 
-727 LLDVHGER
+727 
-735 EEVEVLLRLLGGR
+735 
-748 GGRQQHG
+748 
-755 VVVEVGDDAAGR
+755 
-767 LAGEPAG
+767 
-774 LEPDLAGA
+774 PDLAIHRIMTDMLKGTEKETMILRYTDFA
-782 EGPVVQHGGRLVDAF
+782 ERASKQSSEREVIAMQIERKAEDCYKAEYARRHLGECYEGTISGVTQRGLF
-797 LDVLRLSQVE
+797 IELDNGVEGFVPASSLTPSGTSLTEGLRLTDPA
-807 LLVSGGPRLRG
+807 SGKTWSLGDKMMITIVRADVNLGKIDFEVAPAAKN

>member
-13 NQPCTVKE
+13 NQPCTVRE

-120 DEGTILAI
+120 DEGAILAI

-220 DKVRDE
+220 DKVREE
-226 AKKFEGAEVSEK
+226 AKKFEGAEISEK
-238 DCEGRMDLRTLPIF
+238 DCEGRMDLRALPIF
-252 TIDSAETKDIDDAI
+252 TIDSAETKDIDDAV

-340 RLDKDGGLTDY
+340 RLDKDGNLTDY

-363 GVYSEINALLAG
+363 GVYAEINALLAG

-410 LMEIEHVQRGHTHDL
+410 CMDIESGEVKLILDENGRCIDVKKRTSGESESMIEEFMLLANQCAAHFARVKQIPFVYRVHEEPNAEKLERLHALLQACGINDHFAKEVPTPKELSAILEGVRGTPYEQIINTGMLRCMSKALYEEKPKGHYGLVLKDYAHFTSPIRRYPDLAIHRIMTDLLKGTEKETMILRYTDFAERASKQSSEREVVAMQIERKAEDCYKAEYARRHLGECYEGTISGVTQRGL
-425 GLAALEDRG
+425 FIE
-434 SVHARQ
+434 
-440 DLDLG
+440 LDNG
-445 GELANV
+445 VEGFV
-451 GQPAAVDTHL
+451 PAA
-461 IGQDPLAHRLLGQS
+461 S
-475 VECSVDLVQAAL
+475 
-487 EFLALTGELLGD
+487 LTPSGT
-499 LLLQVLGSDLPLLL
+499 S
-513 AGDLQ
+513 
-518 RLGELTGGGLLDGLV
+518 LTE
-533 GVRLVSREGR
+533 GVRLTDPASGKTWS
-543 ELRGVLARGLRELL
+543 
-557 LGLAQRADERL
+557 LGDKMMITIVRADVNL
-568 GRLQTLGH
+568 GKI
-576 DLLGRRL
+576 DFE
-583 RTAGHQLDGLLG
+583 
-595 GLGLDHHDRHVVAD
+595 VAP
-609 DAARD
+609 AAKN
-614 DHVEHGAL
+614 
-622 QLLVVGEGDPLAV
+622 
-635 DQRHPGAADRTGE
+635 
-648 RQTGQLGGRRRGVD
+648 
-662 RQHVV
+662 
-667 EVVRGQAHHRD
+667 
-678 HDLHLVAQT
+678 
-687 VHEGRAQ
+687 
-694 RPVDQ
+694 
-699 PAGQDRVG
+699 
-707 GRAPLAAEE
+707 
-716 RAGDAARGVHP
+716 
-727 LLDVHGER
+727 
-735 EEVEVLLRLLGGR
+735 
-748 GGRQQHG
+748 
-755 VVVEVGDDAAGR
+755 
-767 LAGEPAG
+767 
-774 LEPDLAGA
+774 
-782 EGPVVQHGGRLVDAF
+782 
-797 LDVLRLSQVE
+797 
-807 LLVSGGPRLRG
+807 

>member
-238 DCEGRMDLRTLPIF
+238 DCEGRMDLRALPIF

-340 RLDKDGGLTDY
+340 RLDKEGNLTDY

-410 LMEIEHVQRGHTHDL
+410 CMDIESGEVKLILDENGRCIDVKKRTSGESESMIEEFMLLANQCAAHFARVKQIPFVYRVHEEPNAEKLERLHTLLQACGINDHFAKDVPIPKELSAILEGVRGTPYEQIINTGMLRCMSKALYEEKPKGHYGLVLKDYAHFTSPIRRYPDLAIHRIMTDMLKGTEKETMILRYTDFAERASKQSSEREVIAMQIERKAEDCYKAEYARRHLGECYEGTISGVTQRGL
-425 GLAALEDRG
+425 FIE
-434 SVHARQ
+434 
-440 DLDLG
+440 LDNG
-445 GELANV
+445 VEGFV
-451 GQPAAVDTHL
+451 PA
-461 IGQDPLAHRLLGQS
+461 S
-475 VECSVDLVQAAL
+475 S
-487 EFLALTGELLGD
+487 LTPSGT
-499 LLLQVLGSDLPLLL
+499 S
-513 AGDLQ
+513 
-518 RLGELTGGGLLDGLV
+518 LTE
-533 GVRLVSREGR
+533 GVRLTDPASGKTWS
-543 ELRGVLARGLRELL
+543 
-557 LGLAQRADERL
+557 LGDKMMITIVRADVNL
-568 GRLQTLGH
+568 GKI
-576 DLLGRRL
+576 DFE
-583 RTAGHQLDGLLG
+583 
-595 GLGLDHHDRHVVAD
+595 VAP
-609 DAARD
+609 AAK
-614 DHVEHGAL
+614 A
-622 QLLVVGEGDPLAV
+622 
-635 DQRHPGAADRTGE
+635 
-648 RQTGQLGGRRRGVD
+648 
-662 RQHVV
+662 
-667 EVVRGQAHHRD
+667 
-678 HDLHLVAQT
+678 
-687 VHEGRAQ
+687 
-694 RPVDQ
+694 
-699 PAGQDRVG
+699 
-707 GRAPLAAEE
+707 
-716 RAGDAARGVHP
+716 
-727 LLDVHGER
+727 
-735 EEVEVLLRLLGGR
+735 
-748 GGRQQHG
+748 
-755 VVVEVGDDAAGR
+755 
-767 LAGEPAG
+767 
-774 LEPDLAGA
+774 
-782 EGPVVQHGGRLVDAF
+782 
-797 LDVLRLSQVE
+797 
-807 LLVSGGPRLRG
+807 

>member
-120 DEGTILAI
+120 DEGAILAI

-156 TMPLAR
+156 TMRLAR

-238 DCEGRMDLRTLPIF
+238 DCEGRMDLRALPIF

-340 RLDKDGGLTDY
+340 RLDKEGGLTDY

-410 LMEIEHVQRGHTHDL
+410 CMDIESGEVKLILDENGRCIDVKKRTSGESESMIEEFMLLANQCAAHFARVKQIPFIYRVHEEPNAEKLERLHALLQACGINDHFAKDVPTPKELSAILEGVRGTPYEQIINTGMLRCMSKALYEEKPKGHYGLVLKDYAHFTSPIRRYPDLAIHRIMTDMLKGTEKETMILRYTDFAERASKQSSEREVIAMQIERKAEDCYKAEYARRHLGECYEGTISGVTQRGL
-425 GLAALEDRG
+425 FIE
-434 SVHARQ
+434 
-440 DLDLG
+440 LDNG
-445 GELANV
+445 VEGFV
-451 GQPAAVDTHL
+451 PA
-461 IGQDPLAHRLLGQS
+461 S
-475 VECSVDLVQAAL
+475 S
-487 EFLALTGELLGD
+487 LTPSGT
-499 LLLQVLGSDLPLLL
+499 S
-513 AGDLQ
+513 
-518 RLGELTGGGLLDGLV
+518 LTE
-533 GVRLVSREGR
+533 GVRLTDPASGKTWS
-543 ELRGVLARGLRELL
+543 
-557 LGLAQRADERL
+557 LGDKMMITIVRADVNL
-568 GRLQTLGH
+568 GKI
-576 DLLGRRL
+576 DFE
-583 RTAGHQLDGLLG
+583 
-595 GLGLDHHDRHVVAD
+595 VAP
-609 DAARD
+609 AAK
-614 DHVEHGAL
+614 A
-622 QLLVVGEGDPLAV
+622 
-635 DQRHPGAADRTGE
+635 
-648 RQTGQLGGRRRGVD
+648 
-662 RQHVV
+662 
-667 EVVRGQAHHRD
+667 
-678 HDLHLVAQT
+678 
-687 VHEGRAQ
+687 
-694 RPVDQ
+694 
-699 PAGQDRVG
+699 
-707 GRAPLAAEE
+707 
-716 RAGDAARGVHP
+716 
-727 LLDVHGER
+727 
-735 EEVEVLLRLLGGR
+735 
-748 GGRQQHG
+748 
-755 VVVEVGDDAAGR
+755 
-767 LAGEPAG
+767 
-774 LEPDLAGA
+774 
-782 EGPVVQHGGRLVDAF
+782 
-797 LDVLRLSQVE
+797 
-807 LLVSGGPRLRG
+807 

>member
-1 MSMRDKIEHAIQ
+1 MRDKIEHAIQ

-120 DEGTILAI
+120 DEGAILAI

-172 KVAVEILNRGNRQE
+172 KVAVEILNRGSRQE

-238 DCEGRMDLRTLPIF
+238 DCEGRMDLRALPIF

-340 RLDKDGGLTDY
+340 RLDKEGNLTDY

-404 LRKERG
+404 LRRERG
-410 LMEIEHVQRGHTHDL
+410 CMDIESGEVKLILDENGRCIDVKKRTSGESESMIEEFMLLANQCAAHFARVKQIPFVYRVHEEPNAEKLERLHALLQACGINDHFAKDVPTPKELSAILEGVRGTPYEQIINTGMLRCMSKALYEEKPKGHYGLVLKDYAHFTSPIRRYPDLAIHRIMTDLLKGTGKETMILRYTDFAERASKQSSEREVIAMQIERKAEDCYKAEYARRHLGECYEGTISGVTQRGL
-425 GLAALEDRG
+425 FIE
-434 SVHARQ
+434 
-440 DLDLG
+440 LDNG
-445 GELANV
+445 VEGFV
-451 GQPAAVDTHL
+451 PA
-461 IGQDPLAHRLLGQS
+461 S
-475 VECSVDLVQAAL
+475 S
-487 EFLALTGELLGD
+487 LTPSGT
-499 LLLQVLGSDLPLLL
+499 S
-513 AGDLQ
+513 
-518 RLGELTGGGLLDGLV
+518 LTE
-533 GVRLVSREGR
+533 GVRLTDPASGKTWS
-543 ELRGVLARGLRELL
+543 
-557 LGLAQRADERL
+557 LGDKMMITIVRADVNL
-568 GRLQTLGH
+568 GKI
-576 DLLGRRL
+576 DFE
-583 RTAGHQLDGLLG
+583 
-595 GLGLDHHDRHVVAD
+595 VAP
-609 DAARD
+609 AAK
-614 DHVEHGAL
+614 A
-622 QLLVVGEGDPLAV
+622 
-635 DQRHPGAADRTGE
+635 
-648 RQTGQLGGRRRGVD
+648 
-662 RQHVV
+662 
-667 EVVRGQAHHRD
+667 
-678 HDLHLVAQT
+678 
-687 VHEGRAQ
+687 
-694 RPVDQ
+694 
-699 PAGQDRVG
+699 
-707 GRAPLAAEE
+707 
-716 RAGDAARGVHP
+716 
-727 LLDVHGER
+727 
-735 EEVEVLLRLLGGR
+735 
-748 GGRQQHG
+748 
-755 VVVEVGDDAAGR
+755 
-767 LAGEPAG
+767 
-774 LEPDLAGA
+774 
-782 EGPVVQHGGRLVDAF
+782 
-797 LDVLRLSQVE
+797 
-807 LLVSGGPRLRG
+807 

>member
-74 LGKNFAFVMLED
+74 LGKNYAFVMLED

-120 DEGTILAI
+120 DEGAILAI

-238 DCEGRMDLRTLPIF
+238 DCEGRMDLRALPIF

-340 RLDKDGGLTDY
+340 RLDKEGNLTDY

-410 LMEIEHVQRGHTHDL
+410 CMDIESGEVKLILDENGRCIDVKKRTSGESESMIEEFMLLANQCAAHFARVKQIPFIYRVHEEPNAEKLERLHALLQACGINDHFAKDVPTPKELSAILEGVRGTPYEQIINTGMLRCMSKALYEEKPKGHYGLVLKDYAHFTSPIRRYPDLAIHRIMTDMLKGTEKETMILRYTDFAERASKQSSEREVIAMQIERKAEDCYKAEYARRHLGECYEGTISGVTQRGL
-425 GLAALEDRG
+425 FIE
-434 SVHARQ
+434 
-440 DLDLG
+440 LDNG
-445 GELANV
+445 VEGFV
-451 GQPAAVDTHL
+451 PA
-461 IGQDPLAHRLLGQS
+461 S
-475 VECSVDLVQAAL
+475 S
-487 EFLALTGELLGD
+487 LTPSGT
-499 LLLQVLGSDLPLLL
+499 S
-513 AGDLQ
+513 
-518 RLGELTGGGLLDGLV
+518 LTE
-533 GVRLVSREGR
+533 GVRLTDPTSGKTWS
-543 ELRGVLARGLRELL
+543 
-557 LGLAQRADERL
+557 LGDKMMITIVRADVNL
-568 GRLQTLGH
+568 GKI
-576 DLLGRRL
+576 DFE
-583 RTAGHQLDGLLG
+583 
-595 GLGLDHHDRHVVAD
+595 VAP
-609 DAARD
+609 AAK
-614 DHVEHGAL
+614 A
-622 QLLVVGEGDPLAV
+622 
-635 DQRHPGAADRTGE
+635 
-648 RQTGQLGGRRRGVD
+648 
-662 RQHVV
+662 
-667 EVVRGQAHHRD
+667 
-678 HDLHLVAQT
+678 
-687 VHEGRAQ
+687 
-694 RPVDQ
+694 
-699 PAGQDRVG
+699 
-707 GRAPLAAEE
+707 
-716 RAGDAARGVHP
+716 
-727 LLDVHGER
+727 
-735 EEVEVLLRLLGGR
+735 
-748 GGRQQHG
+748 
-755 VVVEVGDDAAGR
+755 
-767 LAGEPAG
+767 
-774 LEPDLAGA
+774 
-782 EGPVVQHGGRLVDAF
+782 
-797 LDVLRLSQVE
+797 
-807 LLVSGGPRLRG
+807 

>member
-120 DEGTILAI
+120 DEGAILAI

-143 GRLRFVPDDCPAI
+143 GRLPFVPDDCPAI

-238 DCEGRMDLRTLPIF
+238 DCEGRMDLRALPIF

-340 RLDKDGGLTDY
+340 RLDKEGNLTDY

-410 LMEIEHVQRGHTHDL
+410 CMDIESGEVKLILDENGRCIDVKKRTSGESESMIEEFMLLANQCAAHFARVKQIPFVYRVHEEPNAEKLERLHALLQACGINDHFAKDVPAPKELSAILEGVRGTPYEQIINTGMLRCMSKALYEEKPKGHYGLVLKDYAHFTSPIRRYPDLAIHRIMTDLLKGTEKETMILRYTDFAERASKQSSEREVIAMQIERKAEDCYKAEYARRHLGECYEGTISGVTQRGL
-425 GLAALEDRG
+425 FIE
-434 SVHARQ
+434 
-440 DLDLG
+440 LDNG
-445 GELANV
+445 VEGFV
-451 GQPAAVDTHL
+451 PA
-461 IGQDPLAHRLLGQS
+461 S
-475 VECSVDLVQAAL
+475 S
-487 EFLALTGELLGD
+487 LTPSGTI
-499 LLLQVLGSDLPLLL
+499 
-513 AGDLQ
+513 
-518 RLGELTGGGLLDGLV
+518 LTE
-533 GVRLVSREGR
+533 GVRLTDPASGKTWS
-543 ELRGVLARGLRELL
+543 
-557 LGLAQRADERL
+557 LGDKMMITIVRADVNL
-568 GRLQTLGH
+568 GKI
-576 DLLGRRL
+576 DFE
-583 RTAGHQLDGLLG
+583 
-595 GLGLDHHDRHVVAD
+595 VAP
-609 DAARD
+609 AAK
-614 DHVEHGAL
+614 A
-622 QLLVVGEGDPLAV
+622 
-635 DQRHPGAADRTGE
+635 
-648 RQTGQLGGRRRGVD
+648 
-662 RQHVV
+662 
-667 EVVRGQAHHRD
+667 
-678 HDLHLVAQT
+678 
-687 VHEGRAQ
+687 
-694 RPVDQ
+694 
-699 PAGQDRVG
+699 
-707 GRAPLAAEE
+707 
-716 RAGDAARGVHP
+716 
-727 LLDVHGER
+727 
-735 EEVEVLLRLLGGR
+735 
-748 GGRQQHG
+748 
-755 VVVEVGDDAAGR
+755 
-767 LAGEPAG
+767 
-774 LEPDLAGA
+774 
-782 EGPVVQHGGRLVDAF
+782 
-797 LDVLRLSQVE
+797 
-807 LLVSGGPRLRG
+807 

>member
-1 MSMRDKIEHAIQ
+1 MRDKIEHAIQ

-120 DEGTILAI
+120 DEGAILAI

-238 DCEGRMDLRTLPIF
+238 DCEGRMDLRALPIF
-252 TIDSAETKDIDDAI
+252 TIDSAETKDIDDAV

-340 RLDKDGGLTDY
+340 RLDKEGNLTDY

-410 LMEIEHVQRGHTHDL
+410 CMDIESGEVKLILDENGRCIDVKKRTSGESESMIEEFMLLANQCAAHFARVKQIPFVYRVHEEPNAEKLERLHALLQACGINDHFAKDVPTPKELSAILEGVRGTPYEQIINTGMLRCMSKALYEEKPKGHYGLVLKDYAHFTSPIRRYPDLAIHRIMTDLLKGTEKETMILRYTDFAERASKQSSEREVIAMQIERKAEDCYKAEYARRHLGECYEGTISGVTQRGL
-425 GLAALEDRG
+425 FIE
-434 SVHARQ
+434 
-440 DLDLG
+440 LDNG
-445 GELANV
+445 VEGFV
-451 GQPAAVDTHL
+451 PA
-461 IGQDPLAHRLLGQS
+461 S
-475 VECSVDLVQAAL
+475 S
-487 EFLALTGELLGD
+487 LTPSGT
-499 LLLQVLGSDLPLLL
+499 S
-513 AGDLQ
+513 
-518 RLGELTGGGLLDGLV
+518 LTE
-533 GVRLVSREGR
+533 GVRLTDPASGKTWS
-543 ELRGVLARGLRELL
+543 
-557 LGLAQRADERL
+557 LGDKMMITIVRADVNL
-568 GRLQTLGH
+568 GKI
-576 DLLGRRL
+576 DFE
-583 RTAGHQLDGLLG
+583 
-595 GLGLDHHDRHVVAD
+595 VAP
-609 DAARD
+609 AAK
-614 DHVEHGAL
+614 A
-622 QLLVVGEGDPLAV
+622 
-635 DQRHPGAADRTGE
+635 
-648 RQTGQLGGRRRGVD
+648 
-662 RQHVV
+662 
-667 EVVRGQAHHRD
+667 
-678 HDLHLVAQT
+678 
-687 VHEGRAQ
+687 
-694 RPVDQ
+694 
-699 PAGQDRVG
+699 
-707 GRAPLAAEE
+707 
-716 RAGDAARGVHP
+716 
-727 LLDVHGER
+727 
-735 EEVEVLLRLLGGR
+735 
-748 GGRQQHG
+748 
-755 VVVEVGDDAAGR
+755 
-767 LAGEPAG
+767 
-774 LEPDLAGA
+774 
-782 EGPVVQHGGRLVDAF
+782 
-797 LDVLRLSQVE
+797 
-807 LLVSGGPRLRG
+807 

>member
-1 MSMRDKIEHAIQ
+1 MSMRDKIEYAIQ

-120 DEGTILAI
+120 DEGAILAI

-238 DCEGRMDLRTLPIF
+238 DCEGRMDLRALPIF

-340 RLDKDGGLTDY
+340 RLDKEGNLTDY

-410 LMEIEHVQRGHTHDL
+410 CMDIESGEVKLILDENGRCIDVKKRTSGESESMIEEFMLLANQCAAHFARVKQIPFVYRVHEEPNAEKLERLHALLQACGINDHFAKDVPTPKELSAILEGVRGTPYEQIINTGMLRCMSKALYEEKPKGHYGLVLKDYAHFTSPIRRYPDLAIHRIMTDMLKGTEKETMILRYTDFAERASKQSSEREVIAMQIERKAEDCYKAEYARRHLGECYEGTISGVTQRGL
-425 GLAALEDRG
+425 FIE
-434 SVHARQ
+434 
-440 DLDLG
+440 LDNG
-445 GELANV
+445 VEGFV
-451 GQPAAVDTHL
+451 PA
-461 IGQDPLAHRLLGQS
+461 S
-475 VECSVDLVQAAL
+475 S
-487 EFLALTGELLGD
+487 LTPSGT
-499 LLLQVLGSDLPLLL
+499 S
-513 AGDLQ
+513 
-518 RLGELTGGGLLDGLV
+518 LTE
-533 GVRLVSREGR
+533 GVRLTDPASGKTWS
-543 ELRGVLARGLRELL
+543 
-557 LGLAQRADERL
+557 LGDKMMITIVRADVNL
-568 GRLQTLGH
+568 GKI
-576 DLLGRRL
+576 DFE
-583 RTAGHQLDGLLG
+583 
-595 GLGLDHHDRHVVAD
+595 VAP
-609 DAARD
+609 AAK
-614 DHVEHGAL
+614 A
-622 QLLVVGEGDPLAV
+622 
-635 DQRHPGAADRTGE
+635 
-648 RQTGQLGGRRRGVD
+648 
-662 RQHVV
+662 
-667 EVVRGQAHHRD
+667 
-678 HDLHLVAQT
+678 
-687 VHEGRAQ
+687 
-694 RPVDQ
+694 
-699 PAGQDRVG
+699 
-707 GRAPLAAEE
+707 
-716 RAGDAARGVHP
+716 
-727 LLDVHGER
+727 
-735 EEVEVLLRLLGGR
+735 
-748 GGRQQHG
+748 
-755 VVVEVGDDAAGR
+755 
-767 LAGEPAG
+767 
-774 LEPDLAGA
+774 
-782 EGPVVQHGGRLVDAF
+782 
-797 LDVLRLSQVE
+797 
-807 LLVSGGPRLRG
+807 

>member
-120 DEGTILAI
+120 DEGAILAI

-340 RLDKDGGLTDY
+340 RLDKEGNLTDY

-410 LMEIEHVQRGHTHDL
+410 CMDIESGEVKLILDENGRCIDVKKRTSGESESMIEEFMLLANQCAAHFARVKQIPFVYRVHEEPNAEKLERLHALLQACGINDHFAKDVPTPKELSAILEGVRGTPYEQIINTGMLRCMSKALYEEKPKGHYGLVLKDYAHFTSPIRRYPDLAIHRIMTDMLKGTEKETMILRYTDFAERASKQSSEREVIAMQIERKAEDCYKAEYARRHLGECYEGTISGVTQRGL
-425 GLAALEDRG
+425 FIE
-434 SVHARQ
+434 
-440 DLDLG
+440 LDNG
-445 GELANV
+445 VEGFV
-451 GQPAAVDTHL
+451 PA
-461 IGQDPLAHRLLGQS
+461 S
-475 VECSVDLVQAAL
+475 S
-487 EFLALTGELLGD
+487 LTPSGT
-499 LLLQVLGSDLPLLL
+499 S
-513 AGDLQ
+513 
-518 RLGELTGGGLLDGLV
+518 LTE
-533 GVRLVSREGR
+533 GVRLTDPVSGKTWS
-543 ELRGVLARGLRELL
+543 
-557 LGLAQRADERL
+557 LGDKMMITIVRADVNL
-568 GRLQTLGH
+568 GKI
-576 DLLGRRL
+576 D
-583 RTAGHQLDGLLG
+583 
-595 GLGLDHHDRHVVAD
+595 
-609 DAARD
+609 
-614 DHVEHGAL
+614 
-622 QLLVVGEGDPLAV
+622 
-635 DQRHPGAADRTGE
+635 
-648 RQTGQLGGRRRGVD
+648 
-662 RQHVV
+662 V
-667 EVVRGQAHHRD
+667 EVA
-678 HDLHLVAQT
+678 
-687 VHEGRAQ
+687 
-694 RPVDQ
+694 
-699 PAGQDRVG
+699 PA
-707 GRAPLAAEE
+707 AKA
-716 RAGDAARGVHP
+716 
-727 LLDVHGER
+727 
-735 EEVEVLLRLLGGR
+735 
-748 GGRQQHG
+748 
-755 VVVEVGDDAAGR
+755 
-767 LAGEPAG
+767 
-774 LEPDLAGA
+774 
-782 EGPVVQHGGRLVDAF
+782 
-797 LDVLRLSQVE
+797 
-807 LLVSGGPRLRG
+807 

>member
-1 MSMRDKIEHAIQ
+1 MRDKIEHAIQ

-120 DEGTILAI
+120 DEGAILAI

-238 DCEGRMDLRTLPIF
+238 DCEGRMDLRALPIF

-410 LMEIEHVQRGHTHDL
+410 CMDIESGEVKLILDENGRCIDVKKRTSGESESMIEEFMLLANQCAAHFARVKQIPFVYRVHEEPNAEKLERLHALLQACGINDHFAKDVPAPKELSAILEGVRGTPYEQIINTGMLRCMSKALYEEKPKGHYGLVLKDYAHFTSPIRRYPDLAIHRIMTDLLSGTDKETMIVRYTDFAASASKQSSEREVIAMQIERKAEDYYKAEYARRHLGECYEGTISGVTQRGL
-425 GLAALEDRG
+425 FIE
-434 SVHARQ
+434 
-440 DLDLG
+440 LDNG
-445 GELANV
+445 VEGFV
-451 GQPAAVDTHL
+451 PA
-461 IGQDPLAHRLLGQS
+461 S
-475 VECSVDLVQAAL
+475 S
-487 EFLALTGELLGD
+487 LTPSGT
-499 LLLQVLGSDLPLLL
+499 S
-513 AGDLQ
+513 
-518 RLGELTGGGLLDGLV
+518 LTE
-533 GVRLVSREGR
+533 GVRLTDPASGKTWS
-543 ELRGVLARGLRELL
+543 
-557 LGLAQRADERL
+557 LGDKMMITIVRADVNL
-568 GRLQTLGH
+568 GKI
-576 DLLGRRL
+576 DFE
-583 RTAGHQLDGLLG
+583 
-595 GLGLDHHDRHVVAD
+595 VAP
-609 DAARD
+609 AAK
-614 DHVEHGAL
+614 A
-622 QLLVVGEGDPLAV
+622 
-635 DQRHPGAADRTGE
+635 
-648 RQTGQLGGRRRGVD
+648 
-662 RQHVV
+662 
-667 EVVRGQAHHRD
+667 
-678 HDLHLVAQT
+678 
-687 VHEGRAQ
+687 
-694 RPVDQ
+694 
-699 PAGQDRVG
+699 
-707 GRAPLAAEE
+707 
-716 RAGDAARGVHP
+716 
-727 LLDVHGER
+727 
-735 EEVEVLLRLLGGR
+735 
-748 GGRQQHG
+748 
-755 VVVEVGDDAAGR
+755 
-767 LAGEPAG
+767 
-774 LEPDLAGA
+774 
-782 EGPVVQHGGRLVDAF
+782 
-797 LDVLRLSQVE
+797 
-807 LLVSGGPRLRG
+807 

>member
-120 DEGTILAI
+120 DEGAILAI

-238 DCEGRMDLRTLPIF
+238 DCEGRMDLCALPIF

-340 RLDKDGGLTDY
+340 RLDKEGNLTDY

-410 LMEIEHVQRGHTHDL
+410 CMDIESGEVKLILDENGRCIDVKKRTSGESESMIEEFMLLANQCAAHFARVKQIPFVYRVHEEPNAEKLERLHALLQACGINDHFAKDVPTPKELSAILEGVRGTPYEQIINTGMLRCMSKALYEEKPKGHYGLVLKDYAHFTSPIRRYPDLAIHRIMTDMLKGTEKETMILRYTDFAERASKQSSEREVIAMQIERKAEDCYKAEYARRHLGECYEGTISGVTQRGL
-425 GLAALEDRG
+425 FIE
-434 SVHARQ
+434 
-440 DLDLG
+440 LDNG
-445 GELANV
+445 VEGFV
-451 GQPAAVDTHL
+451 PA
-461 IGQDPLAHRLLGQS
+461 S
-475 VECSVDLVQAAL
+475 S
-487 EFLALTGELLGD
+487 LTPSGT
-499 LLLQVLGSDLPLLL
+499 S
-513 AGDLQ
+513 
-518 RLGELTGGGLLDGLV
+518 LTE
-533 GVRLVSREGR
+533 GVRLTDPASGKTWS
-543 ELRGVLARGLRELL
+543 
-557 LGLAQRADERL
+557 LGDKMMITIVRADVNL
-568 GRLQTLGH
+568 GKI
-576 DLLGRRL
+576 DFE
-583 RTAGHQLDGLLG
+583 
-595 GLGLDHHDRHVVAD
+595 VAP
-609 DAARD
+609 AAK
-614 DHVEHGAL
+614 A
-622 QLLVVGEGDPLAV
+622 
-635 DQRHPGAADRTGE
+635 
-648 RQTGQLGGRRRGVD
+648 
-662 RQHVV
+662 
-667 EVVRGQAHHRD
+667 
-678 HDLHLVAQT
+678 
-687 VHEGRAQ
+687 
-694 RPVDQ
+694 
-699 PAGQDRVG
+699 
-707 GRAPLAAEE
+707 
-716 RAGDAARGVHP
+716 
-727 LLDVHGER
+727 
-735 EEVEVLLRLLGGR
+735 
-748 GGRQQHG
+748 
-755 VVVEVGDDAAGR
+755 
-767 LAGEPAG
+767 
-774 LEPDLAGA
+774 
-782 EGPVVQHGGRLVDAF
+782 
-797 LDVLRLSQVE
+797 
-807 LLVSGGPRLRG
+807 

>member
-1 MSMRDKIEHAIQ
+1 MRDKIEHAIQ

-27 GERGADRKVMEALD
+27 GERGADRKAMEALD

-120 DEGTILAI
+120 DEGAILAI

-280 HIADVSNYVKPGT
+280 HIADVSNYVEPGT

-340 RLDKDGGLTDY
+340 RLDKEGGLTDY

-410 LMEIEHVQRGHTHDL
+410 CMDIESGEVKLILDENGRCIDVKKRTSGESESMIEEFMLLANQCAAHFARVKQIPFVYRVHEEPNAEKLERLHALLQACGINDHFAKDVPTPKELSAILEGVRGTPYEQIINTGMLRCMSKALYEEKPKGHYGLVLKDYAHFTSPIRRYPDLAIHRIMTDMLKGTEKETMILRYTDFAERASKQSSEREVIAMQIERKAEDCYKAEYARRHLGECYEGTISGVTQRGL
-425 GLAALEDRG
+425 FIE
-434 SVHARQ
+434 
-440 DLDLG
+440 LDNG
-445 GELANV
+445 VEGFV
-451 GQPAAVDTHL
+451 PA
-461 IGQDPLAHRLLGQS
+461 S
-475 VECSVDLVQAAL
+475 S
-487 EFLALTGELLGD
+487 LTPSGT
-499 LLLQVLGSDLPLLL
+499 S
-513 AGDLQ
+513 
-518 RLGELTGGGLLDGLV
+518 LTE
-533 GVRLVSREGR
+533 GVRLTDPASGKTWS
-543 ELRGVLARGLRELL
+543 
-557 LGLAQRADERL
+557 LGDKMMITIVRADVNL
-568 GRLQTLGH
+568 GKI
-576 DLLGRRL
+576 DFE
-583 RTAGHQLDGLLG
+583 
-595 GLGLDHHDRHVVAD
+595 VAP
-609 DAARD
+609 AAK
-614 DHVEHGAL
+614 A
-622 QLLVVGEGDPLAV
+622 
-635 DQRHPGAADRTGE
+635 
-648 RQTGQLGGRRRGVD
+648 
-662 RQHVV
+662 
-667 EVVRGQAHHRD
+667 
-678 HDLHLVAQT
+678 
-687 VHEGRAQ
+687 
-694 RPVDQ
+694 
-699 PAGQDRVG
+699 
-707 GRAPLAAEE
+707 
-716 RAGDAARGVHP
+716 
-727 LLDVHGER
+727 
-735 EEVEVLLRLLGGR
+735 
-748 GGRQQHG
+748 
-755 VVVEVGDDAAGR
+755 
-767 LAGEPAG
+767 
-774 LEPDLAGA
+774 
-782 EGPVVQHGGRLVDAF
+782 
-797 LDVLRLSQVE
+797 
-807 LLVSGGPRLRG
+807 

>member
-27 GERGADRKVMEALD
+27 GERSADRKVMEALD

-120 DEGTILAI
+120 DEGAILAI

-238 DCEGRMDLRTLPIF
+238 DCEGRMDLRALPIF

-340 RLDKDGGLTDY
+340 RLDKEGNLTDY

-410 LMEIEHVQRGHTHDL
+410 CMDIESGEVKLILDENGRCIDVKKRTSGESESMIEEFMLLANQCAAHFARVKQIPFVYRVHEEPNAEKLERLHALLQACGINDHFAKDVPAPKELSAILEGVRGTPYEQIINTGMLRCMSKALYEEKPKGHYGLVLKDYAHFTSPIRRYPDLAIHRIMTDMLKGTEKETMILRYTDFAERASKQSSEREVIAMQIERKAEDCYKAEYARRHLGECYEGTISGVTQRGL
-425 GLAALEDRG
+425 FIE
-434 SVHARQ
+434 
-440 DLDLG
+440 LDNG
-445 GELANV
+445 VEGFV
-451 GQPAAVDTHL
+451 PA
-461 IGQDPLAHRLLGQS
+461 S
-475 VECSVDLVQAAL
+475 S
-487 EFLALTGELLGD
+487 LTPSGT
-499 LLLQVLGSDLPLLL
+499 S
-513 AGDLQ
+513 
-518 RLGELTGGGLLDGLV
+518 LTE
-533 GVRLVSREGR
+533 GVRLTDPASGKTWS
-543 ELRGVLARGLRELL
+543 
-557 LGLAQRADERL
+557 LGDKMMITIVRADVNL
-568 GRLQTLGH
+568 GKI
-576 DLLGRRL
+576 DFE
-583 RTAGHQLDGLLG
+583 
-595 GLGLDHHDRHVVAD
+595 VAS
-609 DAARD
+609 AAK
-614 DHVEHGAL
+614 A
-622 QLLVVGEGDPLAV
+622 
-635 DQRHPGAADRTGE
+635 
-648 RQTGQLGGRRRGVD
+648 
-662 RQHVV
+662 
-667 EVVRGQAHHRD
+667 
-678 HDLHLVAQT
+678 
-687 VHEGRAQ
+687 
-694 RPVDQ
+694 
-699 PAGQDRVG
+699 
-707 GRAPLAAEE
+707 
-716 RAGDAARGVHP
+716 
-727 LLDVHGER
+727 
-735 EEVEVLLRLLGGR
+735 
-748 GGRQQHG
+748 
-755 VVVEVGDDAAGR
+755 
-767 LAGEPAG
+767 
-774 LEPDLAGA
+774 
-782 EGPVVQHGGRLVDAF
+782 
-797 LDVLRLSQVE
+797 
-807 LLVSGGPRLRG
+807 

>member
-120 DEGTILAI
+120 DEGAILAI

-238 DCEGRMDLRTLPIF
+238 DCEGRMDLRALPIF

-340 RLDKDGGLTDY
+340 RLDKEGNLTEY

-410 LMEIEHVQRGHTHDL
+410 CMDIESGEVKLILDENGRCIDVKKRTSGESESMIEEFMLLANQCAAHFARVKQIPFVYRVHEEPNAEKLERLHALLQACGINDHFAKDVPTPKELSAILEGVRGTPYEQIINTGMLRCMSKALYEEKPKGHYGLVLKDYAHFTSPIRRYPDLAIHRIMTDMLKGTEKETMILRYTDFAERASKQSSEREVIAMQIERKAEDCYKAEYARRHLGECYEGTISGVTQRGL
-425 GLAALEDRG
+425 FIE
-434 SVHARQ
+434 
-440 DLDLG
+440 LDNG
-445 GELANV
+445 VEGFV
-451 GQPAAVDTHL
+451 PA
-461 IGQDPLAHRLLGQS
+461 S
-475 VECSVDLVQAAL
+475 S
-487 EFLALTGELLGD
+487 LTPSGT
-499 LLLQVLGSDLPLLL
+499 S
-513 AGDLQ
+513 
-518 RLGELTGGGLLDGLV
+518 LTE
-533 GVRLVSREGR
+533 GVRLTDPASGKTWS
-543 ELRGVLARGLRELL
+543 
-557 LGLAQRADERL
+557 LGDKMMITIVRADVNL
-568 GRLQTLGH
+568 GKI
-576 DLLGRRL
+576 DFE
-583 RTAGHQLDGLLG
+583 
-595 GLGLDHHDRHVVAD
+595 VAPES
-609 DAARD
+609 AK
-614 DHVEHGAL
+614 
-622 QLLVVGEGDPLAV
+622 Q
-635 DQRHPGAADRTGE
+635 
-648 RQTGQLGGRRRGVD
+648 
-662 RQHVV
+662 
-667 EVVRGQAHHRD
+667 
-678 HDLHLVAQT
+678 
-687 VHEGRAQ
+687 
-694 RPVDQ
+694 
-699 PAGQDRVG
+699 
-707 GRAPLAAEE
+707 
-716 RAGDAARGVHP
+716 
-727 LLDVHGER
+727 
-735 EEVEVLLRLLGGR
+735 
-748 GGRQQHG
+748 
-755 VVVEVGDDAAGR
+755 
-767 LAGEPAG
+767 
-774 LEPDLAGA
+774 
-782 EGPVVQHGGRLVDAF
+782 
-797 LDVLRLSQVE
+797 
-807 LLVSGGPRLRG
+807 